1 VVLGSLPSWTSLCMI
16 TVPEDPL
23 NSMGGR
29 RAGWEGMSMSDT
41 QCGVPKKENSMG
53 VWEDKLGR

>member
-1 VVLGSLPSWTSLCMI
+1 MI